1 MIVVLAGCAPDKL
14 ELASAN
20 NSPPSFSLMN
30 VPLAAHALDIHHIG
44 WFIFW
49 EPGTINP
56 V

>member
-20 NSPPSFSLMN
+20 NSPPSIRLMN
-30 VPLAAHALDIHHIG
+30 VLLAAHALDIHYIA
-44 WFIFW
+44 WFILR